1 MLNPTFSPY
10 NLLLT
15 SSILSAVLWEAHC
28 ICTPNKDK
36 CSEHELEMSIN
47 LLQRIPSSE
56 TVCFYNVGGYAKFIS
71 ELGQHSEQIL
81 LTVSPQLT
89 TAKQMNWFY
98 FTTALP
104 QWDSFGDQEFPK
116 VNNENKTNP
125 CLPFW
130 WYYNGGIS
138 ASIQGC
144 KLLNK
149 RQFLTSALR
158 TGEMKFKRIPCN
170 TTKKHSEN
178 NASC

>member
-1 MLNPTFSPY
+1 MLNPTFSLY

-15 SSILSAVLWEAHC
+15 SSILPAVLWETHC

-36 CSEHELEMSIN
+36 CSEHELKMS
-47 LLQRIPSSE
+47 
-56 TVCFYNVGGYAKFIS
+56 TGGYAKFIS

-81 LTVSPQLT
+81 PTVSPQLT

-98 FTTALP
+98 FTTAVP